1 MENLNIE
8 IGLPIAWEIEGNDDI
23 TLRYIPAGKK
33 AIGFHKGAY
42 SELVTMFERLTR
54 FITEKGYNPSGVV
67 YEYYYNS
74 PEEVPE
80 TELLTKAEF
89 ILE

>member
-54 FITEKGYNPSGVV
+54 FITEKGYNPSGLSMSTITIRLKKCRKP
-67 YEYYYNS
+67 NC
-74 PEEVPE
+74 
-80 TELLTKAEF
+80 
-89 ILE
+89 